1 MPVPVG
7 ATLSAA
13 RRARGRSVEE
23 LSAVTRIRPHLIRAI
38 EAEDF
43 AACGGDVYARGH
55 VRALAKTLELDPK
68 PLLAELAVSSD
79 ARPTPDQAPAADP
92 GLVLRERRSA
102 HGWLT
107 AAAVLLGV
115 VACLAVLRLV
125 LPGDRSTPS
134 PASAPRTGTASPT
147 ASASPTAGASSP
159 SVSPVPTVGSGAL
172 AVSFTVTGDR
182 CWLSV
187 KDSAGTT
194 RLASTLSAGQ
204 TATFRDDRKLSI
216 VVGNVAAVAMTV
228 NGQQV
233 ALQGGSGGV
242 KRFVVRASDPLAA
255 FGESSPGTA
264 GSRSPSA

>member
-1 MPVPVG
+1 MPVG

-13 RRARGRSVEE
+13 RRARGHSVED

-38 EAEDF
+38 EAGDF

-55 VRALAKTLELDPK
+55 VRALAKSLELDPR
-68 PLLAELAVSSD
+68 PLLAELATSGD
-79 ARPTPDQAPAADP
+79 ARPTPVQAPAADP
-92 GLVLRERRSA
+92 GLVLRERRSG

-107 AAAVLLGV
+107 VAAVLLGV
-115 VACLAVLRLV
+115 VACLAALRLV
-125 LPGDRSTPS
+125 LPAREGATPS
-134 PASAPRTGTASPT
+134 PASAPRTAT
-147 ASASPTAGASSP
+147 ASAAASASAAAGTPSP
-159 SVSPVPTVGSGAL
+159 SASPAPTVGSGAL

-187 KDSAGTT
+187 KDSAGTM

-204 TATFRDDRKLSI
+204 SASFRDDRKLSI
-216 VVGNVAAVAMTV
+216 VVGDVSAVTMTV

-233 ALQGGSGGV
+233 PLQGGSGGV

-255 FGESSPGTA
+255 FGDSSPGTSK
-264 GSRSPSA
+264 SRSPAA